1 MQGSESRDEAAKLP
15 VKQHPE
21 LLMAAREGD
30 LPRLN
35 RLLGVVHATDQP
47 VPAAGAGVVVNITV
61 DNSPRP
67 AAETIAMDLEL
78 NQILHVA
85 ASSGDSP
92 NFLESARAIYGKAG
106 HLLDACNEKGDTPF
120 HCAARAGMVEMV
132 SLLVGLARA
141 EGGGDRVKA
150 ALRKLNKQ
158 GETALHEALR
168 LAEKKAVDAM
178 VGRLME
184 ADAELARVPPANG
197 TSPLYL
203 AVLLRHDDIA
213 ERLHRQDEGL
223 SYSGPNGQNAL
234 HAAVLRSTCEYLIT
248 SHLTLHQ
255 FFLIR
260 IIYDFPCIS
269 GLYFVTYFRQLT
281 AQKMFTMM

>member
-1 MQGSESRDEAAKLP
+1 MHGSELRDEAKLSA

-35 RLLGVVHATDQP
+35 RLLGNVHATDQP

-106 HLLDACNEKGDTPF
+106 HLLDACNAKGDTPF

-248 SHLTLHQ
+248 SHLTSHQ
-255 FFLIR
+255 VFF
-260 IIYDFPCIS
+260 
-269 GLYFVTYFRQLT
+269 
-281 AQKMFTMM
+281 